1 MSYCCRTNCRFIFL
15 TGVISFRFEMC
26 SKCYVDREGEYHSLV
41 APPEPA
47 GRVRLATYYDVE
59 TEILKVTVECAE

>member
-1 MSYCCRTNCRFIFL
+1 
-15 TGVISFRFEMC
+15 MC